1 MGRALRAA
9 VAGAGS
15 IAALA
20 LFAPASALAHPCA
33 AANANVAS
41 GFLSVN
47 NAMWA
52 GLRPVEVGHDC
63 SGEGGPV
70 TAAMKM
76 RGVTG
81 DPLSDA
87 VNPSTFD
94 WSSNMTP
101 LGYAANVIPY
111 LPAPYNSDLAFQG
124 KYAYQG
130 TNNGFVVID
139 IENPA
144 DPGRSTSTRAARRR
158 RVTSWSTRTSSS
170 ARGIRRCRRRR
181 RRDAVLRRPARRP
194 GLRGHPHLRHLRPDE
209 PEVRPR
215 PALLHPGLPRQ
226 GCGSHTATAVPDEA
240 RGNLYIYNGG
250 SSGTCTWMDVLKIK
264 MSDPTDAT
272 YVKQAPAGR
281 QCHDNTV
288 FLNGADS
295 RASCSGGNGITMF
308 KFDATIDPTLP
319 GGIENPI
326 VMWNQPLG
334 VGTGHSAAFSY
345 DGKTVVFGHEPG
357 GGVAAQCQTSSSVL
371 NRSLFFLNT
380 ETGATISTLQHPRFQ
395 DATENCTWHNFNTV
409 PTKGGN
415 FLVSGNY
422 QAGITV
428 IDYTQPA
435 APKAIAFADPKPLP
449 RDDHLRRRRL
459 PGRRRLVDLLVQR
472 QDLRVRHLP
481 RAHDLGPRQLVH
493 QAGEH
498 GRVLQPADA
507 DRRDRARQRR
517 ADGHLDQRG
526 RRLPARF
533 RADGGV
539 HVRGRGPRRRHVH
552 GARRPWTRPRS
563 AARRSRSRPWTRP
576 ATRRPT
582 TVNYMVNSIA
592 TQAPAGGSV
601 AATLALTMGAPAQFG
616 AFVPGVA
623 REYTATT
630 TANVIST
637 AGDATL
643 SVADPS
649 PTNTGRLVNGT
660 FALPQ
665 PLQGL
670 GVVKT
675 YAAPVSNDQP
685 AITFKQAIGANDALR
700 TGTYSKTL
708 TFTLST
714 TAP

>member
-1 MGRALRAA
+1 M
-9 VAGAGS
+9 
-15 IAALA
+15 
-20 LFAPASALAHPCA
+20 AHPCA
-33 AANANVAS
+33 SANANIES
-41 GFLSVN
+41 SFLSVN

-52 GLRPVEVGHDC
+52 GMRPVEVGHDC

-70 TAAMKM
+70 TAAMRT

-81 DPLSDA
+81 DPLENA

-101 LGYAANVIPY
+101 LGYSANVIPY

-139 IENPA
+139 IEDPRNPRQA
-144 DPGRSTSTRAARRR
+144 HLNTSCTTSQGDVIVYKNILVRSWDSPVSANGAATQSCGGQLVGQGFEGIHIFDITDPENPKFVR
-158 RVTSWSTRTSSS
+158 
-170 ARGIRRCRRRR
+170 
-181 RRDAVLRRPARRP
+181 
-194 GLRGHPHLRHLRPDE
+194 GLRFSTQDM
-209 PEVRPR
+209 
-215 PALLHPGLPRQ
+215 PRQ
-226 GCGSHTATAVPDEA
+226 GCGSHTATAVPDET

-281 QCHDNTV
+281 ACHDNTV
-288 FLNGADS
+288 FLNGANS

-371 NRSLFFLNT
+371 NRSLFFLNV

-449 RDDHLRRRRL
+449 RTTTYGGDGYPDGGDWSTYWYNGKIYESDIYRGLMIWDLDNSFTKRANTVSYSNPQTQIGAIAPDNVAPTVTRPTRAPATCAVRRRR
-459 PGRRRLVDLLVQR
+459 RCSRAQTSASASTRA
-472 QDLRVRHLP
+472 
-481 RAHDLGPRQLVH
+481 RAHDR
-493 QAGEH
+493 
-498 GRVLQPADA
+498 
-507 DRRDRARQRR
+507 
-517 ADGHLDQRG
+517 
-526 RRLPARF
+526 
-533 RADGGV
+533 
-539 HVRGRGPRRRHVH
+539 
-552 GARRPWTRPRS
+552 
-563 AARRSRSRPWTRP
+563 
-576 ATRRPT
+576 
-582 TVNYMVNSIA
+582 
-592 TQAPAGGSV
+592 
-601 AATLALTMGAPAQFG
+601 
-616 AFVPGVA
+616 
-623 REYTATT
+623 
-630 TANVIST
+630 
-637 AGDATL
+637 
-643 SVADPS
+643 
-649 PTNTGRLVNGT
+649 
-660 FALPQ
+660 
-665 PLQGL
+665 
-670 GVVKT
+670 
-675 YAAPVSNDQP
+675 
-685 AITFKQAIGANDALR
+685 
-700 TGTYSKTL
+700 
-708 TFTLST
+708 
-714 TAP
+714 